1 MRKLLIPVL
10 MLAGACTP
18 SNSTDKAAAEGAEVD
33 KDKTTEVAKKEEAL
47 VLSEAALKYQ
57 AECKA
62 NLDTA
67 QKIFAELEADKGE
80 KTVATVLEK
89 ANKLWIEIDR
99 GYNTA
104 GLLANVH
111 PDEGLRNTADKCE
124 QDFAKLN
131 TNIGLSRPLFDAI
144 SAVDISKENK
154 VTKRYVDHVLRDF
167 RRAGVDK
174 DPATRE
180 KIRTINEEL
189 VKIGQNFGKNIR
201 SDVRQIELS
210 SVDDLKGLPADYIE
224 AHKPNKEGKIILTTD
239 YTDYVPFANYAES
252 DAKRFEFYKIF
263 RNRANPKNKEVL
275 ESLINK
281 RFELAQLLG
290 YKTWAHYITEDKMIK
305 TDKAAAD
312 FIDKIATVSAKRAD
326 KDYAELLKQLQKEQ
340 PAAKKVGDWQ
350 KSYIE
355 EQLKRDKYAFDSQSV
370 RKYFPYDNV
379 KNGVLTTVSKLF
391 GVEFKKVEREVWH
404 PSVESYEISDGGK
417 VIGKFF
423 LDMHPR
429 DNKYKHAAAFPIASG
444 VEGVQVPEASL
455 VCNFPG
461 GDDPM
466 ELMEHDQVVTFFH
479 EFGHLIHHLFG
490 GQHRWVGVSG
500 FNTEWDFVEAP
511 SQMLEEWAWTAES
524 LQSFAKTT
532 DGKVL
537 PKEDIAKMNK
547 ARNFGKGLWVKHQ
560 MFYASVSLGYYSAD
574 PKGLD
579 TTAKLKELQL
589 KYSPFDYVDDTYFQ
603 YSFGHLNGY
612 SAIYYTYMWSLVI
625 AKDLLSEFAAKGM
638 LNPEVAARYRKFV
651 LAPGGSV
658 DADKMVADFLGR
670 DYNFKAFGEWLNKG

>member
-18 SNSTDKAAAEGAEVD
+18 SNPTDKAAAEGAEVD

-281 RFELAQLLG
+281 RHELAQLLG

-560 MFYASVSLGYYSAD
+560 MFYASVSLGYY
-574 PKGLD
+574 
-579 TTAKLKELQL
+579 
-589 KYSPFDYVDDTYFQ
+589 
-603 YSFGHLNGY
+603 
-612 SAIYYTYMWSLVI
+612 
-625 AKDLLSEFAAKGM
+625 
-638 LNPEVAARYRKFV
+638 
-651 LAPGGSV
+651 
-658 DADKMVADFLGR
+658 
-670 DYNFKAFGEWLNKG
+670 